1 MMCIIKYKGLWCIFQ
16 VCLEGVLEH
25 SSGVCTGQTKQLR
38 STCKAPISTPKK
50 SENYFRIC
58 EFPEKGT

>member
-1 MMCIIKYKGLWCIFQ
+1 MVYISAYKS
-16 VCLEGVLEH
+16 LEGILEN

-38 STCKAPISTPKK
+38 SSCKATISTPKK
-50 SENYFRIC
+50 SENYFQIC